1 MLIASYVEQIWHD
14 AADEAD
20 NMFYRKPHLAHALW
34 LNCGAKGMKVR
45 LHYISSKNYDFN
57 CY

>member
-20 NMFYRKPHLAHALW
+20 NMFYHKPHLTHALW

-45 LHYISSKNYDFN
+45 LNFTFWRFT
-57 CY
+57 